1 MKAPG
6 NLETYNST
14 EHIETTIMDQLIRSS
29 ELGAETGLS
38 PAQRTAGARQLGRAA
53 AVVGIAAV
61 VIVLW
66 AFVSAHN
73 AAAKLKEVTEDQ
85 AVINVATTRPQ
96 SQAGVGELILP
107 GNIQANY
114 EAPIYARTSGYLK
127 RWLVDIG
134 TPVKAGQL
142 LAQIE
147 SPEVDQ
153 QLRQAQAD
161 LATAEANQK
170 IADLTAQRW
179 RDLRATDSVSK
190 QEADEKIASAASGDA
205 QKQAAHANV
214 QRLRELSGFEKIVA
228 PFDGVV
234 TARNTDIGQL
244 IAAGENTGPALFR
257 VADMHR
263 LRLYVTVPQTYAA
276 SMKPG
281 LQAELHFPDRPGKTY
296 TATLDSTSSAI
307 DTSTR
312 TLLAQLVIDNK
323 NGELLPG
330 AYTEVHFK
338 LPAGAAGESYKLPA
352 NVLLFRS
359 DGLHVGVVG
368 PNGKVVL
375 KPVAVGRDY
384 GSDIEIIHGL
394 DPDDAVILSPPD
406 SLADGVAVRVA
417 TPKAEKVAKS

>member
-1 MKAPG
+1 
-6 NLETYNST
+6 
-14 EHIETTIMDQLIRSS
+14 MDQLIRSN
-29 ELGAETGLS
+29 EQGAEGALA
-38 PAQRTAGARQLGRAA
+38 PAGTKRSARGLGRAA
-53 AVVGIAAV
+53 LFVGVAAL
-61 VIVLW
+61 IVLLW
-66 AFVSAHN
+66 AGVSAHF
-73 AAAKLKEVTEDQ
+73 ASAKLKEVTEEQ
-85 AVINVATTRPQ
+85 AVVTVATTKPAEQ
-96 SQAGVGELILP
+96 SGLAELILP

-142 LAQIE
+142 LAEIE

-153 QLRQAQAD
+153 QLRQAEAD
-161 LATAEANQK
+161 LSTAEANQK

-179 RDLRATDSVSK
+179 RDLRSTDSVSK

-205 QKQAAHANV
+205 QMQAAHANV
-214 QRLRELSGFEKIVA
+214 QRLKELSGFEKIVA

-263 LRLYVTVPQTYAA
+263 LRTYVTVPQTYAA
-276 SMKPG
+276 SMTPG
-281 LQAELHFPDRPGKTY
+281 LKADLLFPDRPGKVY

-307 DTSTR
+307 DQTTR

-330 AYTEVHFK
+330 AYAEVHFH
-338 LPAGAAGESYKLPA
+338 LPPGAAGPIFKLPA

-359 DGLHVGVVG
+359 DGLHVGTVDA
-368 PNGKVVL
+368 NNHVVL
-375 KPVAVGRDY
+375 KTVEVGRDF
-384 GSDIEIIHGL
+384 GSDVEIIHGL
-394 DPDDAVILSPPD
+394 NAEDNVILSPPD
-406 SLADGVAVRVA
+406 SLTEGMAVRLA
-417 TPKAEKVAKS
+417 TPAKAERVAKS

>member
-1 MKAPG
+1 
-6 NLETYNST
+6 
-14 EHIETTIMDQLIRSS
+14 MDQLIRSN
-29 ELGAETGLS
+29 ELGAEGAVA
-38 PAQRTAGARQLGRAA
+38 PAGTKRSARGLGRAA
-53 AVVGIAAV
+53 LFVGVAALVVLI
-61 VIVLW
+61 W
-66 AFVSAHN
+66 AGTSAHF
-73 AAAKLKEVTEDQ
+73 AAAKLKEVTETE
-85 AVINVATTRPQ
+85 AVVTVATTKPAPQ
-96 SQAGVGELILP
+96 SGLTELILP

-142 LAQIE
+142 LAEIE

-153 QLRQAQAD
+153 QLRQAEAD
-161 LATAEANQK
+161 LSTAEANQK

-179 RDLRATDSVSK
+179 RDLRSTDSVSK

-205 QKQAAHANV
+205 QMQGARANV
-214 QRLRELSGFEKIVA
+214 QRLKELSGFEKIVA

-263 LRLYVTVPQTYAA
+263 LRTYVTVPQTYAA
-276 SMKPG
+276 GMTPG
-281 LQAELHFPDRPGKTY
+281 LKADLLFPDRPGKVY

-307 DTSTR
+307 DQTTR

-330 AYTEVHFK
+330 AYAEVHFH
-338 LPAGAAGESYKLPA
+338 LPPGAAGPTFKLPA

-359 DGLHVGVVG
+359 DGLHVGTVDA
-368 PNGKVVL
+368 NNHVVL
-375 KPVAVGRDY
+375 KTVEVGRDY

-394 DPDDAVILSPPD
+394 TPDDNVILSPPD
-406 SLADGVAVRVA
+406 SLTEGTAVRLA
-417 TPKAEKVAKS
+417 TPAKAERVAKS

>member
-1 MKAPG
+1 
-6 NLETYNST
+6 
-14 EHIETTIMDQLIRSS
+14 MDQLIRSN
-29 ELGAETGLS
+29 ELGAEGALA
-38 PAQRTAGARQLGRAA
+38 PAGTKRSARGLGRAA
-53 AVVGIAAV
+53 LFVGAAAL
-61 VIVLW
+61 IVLLW
-66 AFVSAHN
+66 AGVSAHF
-73 AAAKLKEVTEDQ
+73 ASAKLKEVTEQQ
-85 AVINVATTRPQ
+85 AVVTVATTKPSAQ
-96 SQAGVGELILP
+96 SGLSELILP

-153 QLRQAQAD
+153 QLRQAEAD
-161 LATAEANQK
+161 LSTAEANQK

-179 RDLRATDSVSK
+179 RDLRSTDSVSK

-205 QKQAAHANV
+205 QMQAARANV
-214 QRLRELSGFEKIVA
+214 QRLKELSGFEKIVA

-263 LRLYVTVPQTYAA
+263 LRTYVTVPQTYAA
-276 SMKPG
+276 SMTPG
-281 LQAELHFPDRPGKTY
+281 LKADLLFPDRPGKVY

-307 DTSTR
+307 DQTTR

-330 AYTEVHFK
+330 AYAEVHFHLPPGAAGPIFK
-338 LPAGAAGESYKLPA
+338 LPANA
-352 NVLLFRS
+352 LLFRS
-359 DGLHVGVVG
+359 DGLHVGTVDA
-368 PNGKVVL
+368 NNHVVL
-375 KPVAVGRDY
+375 KTVEVGRDF
-384 GSDIEIIHGL
+384 GSDVEIIHGL
-394 DPDDAVILSPPD
+394 NADDNVILSPPD
-406 SLADGVAVRVA
+406 SLTEGMAVRLA
-417 TPKAEKVAKS
+417 TPAKAERVAKS